1 MNRKKPTYHRR
12 QTSTVFQ
19 LAVDHAFTGSY
30 AKRFRPLDPPPPR
43 FTCLRMQ
50 TPYERPRPFHSAL
63 SSLDSTETRR
73 SHTNQLRHLL
83 CKGRVQQI
91 PSQTFRLSTNTLVHL
106 STTSSLGKKWRRE
119 SVEGPGKS
127 LTACPFTNKWPFCP
141 DVGRTYN
148 YIT

>member
-1 MNRKKPTYHRR
+1 MLSTTRSRDPTPSVSAHL
-12 QTSTVFQ
+12 T
-19 LAVDHAFTGSY
+19 
-30 AKRFRPLDPPPPR
+30 PPR

-148 YIT
+148 YITRTSDPRNGESTCGLCT